1 MADIDTIADRREF
14 LRCGACALAGIA
26 ALSLPAACGGGDGP
40 TSPQPDPTGGMTGG
54 GNTGG
59 STGGGGGGSP
69 PPEPKFSVAGKT
81 VTFFLDR
88 IPELATT
95 PSMFVAETISILV
108 IRAPDG
114 YNALTSVCT
123 HEGCT
128 VTGFSSDHLT
138 CPCHGSQYTLTGQV
152 IQGPAPASL
161 TRYTTTLNTDNTLT
175 VQT

>member
-1 MADIDTIADRREF
+1 MADIDILADRREF

-26 ALSLPAACGGGDGP
+26 ALALPAACGGGGDGP
-40 TSPQPDPTGGMTGG
+40 TGPARSDSTGTTT
-54 GNTGG
+54 TGG
-59 STGGGGGGSP
+59 STGGGTGATP
-69 PPEPKFSVAGKT
+69 VTKFSVSGKA
-81 VTFFLDR
+81 VIFFLDK

-95 PSMFVAETISILV
+95 PSMFVAESISMLV

-114 YNALTSVCT
+114 YNALTAICT

-128 VTGFSSDHLT
+128 VTGFATDHLV

-161 TRYTTTLNTDNTLT
+161 TRYTVSLDTSANTLT

>member
-1 MADIDTIADRREF
+1 MADINVLADRREF

-26 ALSLPAACGGGDGP
+26 ALALPAACGGSGGDGP
-40 TSPQPDPTGGMTGG
+40 TAPTNPNPPGT
-54 GNTGG
+54 TGG
-59 STGGGGGGSP
+59 STGGNSGGTP
-69 PPEPKFSVAGKT
+69 PVVKFSVSGKT
-81 VTFFLDR
+81 VIFFLDK

-95 PSMFVAETISILV
+95 PSMFVAESISMLV

-114 YNALTSVCT
+114 YNALTAICT

-128 VTGFSSDHLT
+128 VTGFATDHLV

-161 TRYTTTLNTDNTLT
+161 TRYTVSLDTSANTLT